1 MDFIGLPIP
10 ICIECG
16 STSNPCRCK
25 VVGPT
30 LGFLAFAA
38 AAVVEW
44 PVGVVVYCF
53 SREKGRRIMG
63 HPSTI
68 VYPSVKDAIP
78 I

>member
-1 MDFIGLPIP
+1 MVGVGVP
-10 ICIECG
+10 ICVECG
-16 STSNPCRCK
+16 THKNQCRCR

-44 PVGVVVYCF
+44 PVGAFVYLF
-53 SREKGRRIMG
+53 RHSRGRRIMS
-63 HPSTI
+63 HPAAV
-68 VYPSVKDAIP
+68 VYPSVSSALP